1 MEHTY
6 QKIIAQNISKLRK
19 DAGLSQF
26 AFAIKA
32 CIEVKTLRTAEH
44 ADGNLE
50 LSTLEK
56 IAEALGVPMAQLF
69 EGVPGASSELNF
81 LTDLLSGSVDEK

>member
-6 QKIIAQNISKLRK
+6 QTVVVQNISNLRK
-19 DAGLSQF
+19 EACLSQF

-32 CIEVKTLRTAEH
+32 GIEVKTLRAAEH

-56 IAEALGVPMAQLF
+56 IAEALGVPVVQLF
-69 EGVPGASSELNF
+69 EGVLGSSSELNF
-81 LTDLLSGSVDEK
+81 LTDLLSGSVNEK